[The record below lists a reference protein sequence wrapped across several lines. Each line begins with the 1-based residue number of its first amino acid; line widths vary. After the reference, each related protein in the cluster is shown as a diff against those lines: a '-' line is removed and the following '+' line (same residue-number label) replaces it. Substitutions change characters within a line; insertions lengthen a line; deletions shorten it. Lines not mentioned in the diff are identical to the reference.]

1 MTSSKISLFM
11 INKIKLTSYKEDLKN
26 RLKDPDFKKAWKESE
41 PEYLLACQIIE
52 KRLKK
57 KISQRRLAI
66 KANTTQAVISRIE
79 SMNAN
84 PSLELLKKISKG
96 LGSHLTLRI

>member
-1 MTSSKISLFM
+1 M
-11 INKIKLTSYKEDLKN
+11 NKLKDLPSFREHLKES
-26 RLKDPDFKKAWKESE
+26 LKDPEFRKTWKESE

-57 KISQRRLAI
+57 KISQRLLAK

-96 LGSHLTLRI
+96 LGSSLTLKI

>member
-1 MTSSKISLFM
+1 M
-11 INKIKLTSYKEDLKN
+11 INIKKLPTFRQDLKE
-26 RLKDPDFKKAWKESE
+26 RLKDPEFRKAWKESE

-57 KISQRRLAI
+57 KMSQRDLAK
-66 KANTTQAVISRIE
+66 KANTTQAVICRIE

-84 PSLELLKKISKG
+84 PSIELLKKISQG
-96 LGSHLTLRI
+96 LGSHLNVRI

>member
-1 MTSSKISLFM
+1 M
-11 INKIKLTSYKEDLKN
+11 INKIKLSSYKEDLKI
-26 RLKDPDFKKAWKESE
+26 RLKNPEFRKAWKESE

-57 KISQRRLAI
+57 KMSQRDLAK
-66 KANTTQAVISRIE
+66 KANTTQAVICRIE

-84 PSLELLKKISKG
+84 PSIGLLKKISLG
-96 LGSHLTLRI
+96 LNSHLTIKI

>member
-1 MTSSKISLFM
+1 MIKMNKFTSS
-11 INKIKLTSYKEDLKN
+11 KEDLKK
-26 RLKDPDFKKAWKESE
+26 RLENPEFQKAWKESE

-57 KISQRRLAI
+57 KMSQRQLAQ
-66 KANTTQAVISRIE
+66 KANTTQAVISRLE

-84 PSLELLKKISKG
+84 PSIELLKKISRA
-96 LGSHLTLRI
+96 LNSSLTLKI

>member
-1 MTSSKISLFM
+1 M
-11 INKIKLTSYKEDLKN
+11 INTKNLPTFRQDLKE
-26 RLKDPDFKKAWKESE
+26 RLKDPEFRKAWKESE

-57 KISQRRLAI
+57 KMSQRDLAK
-66 KANTTQAVISRIE
+66 KANTTQAVICRIE

-84 PSLELLKKISKG
+84 PSVELLKKISHG
-96 LGSHLTLRI
+96 LNSHLSIKI

>member
-1 MTSSKISLFM
+1 MKKSQIYSFRQHLKEKLF
-11 INKIKLTSYKEDLKN
+11 
-26 RLKDPDFKKAWKESE
+26 DPKFRKAWEDSAL
-41 PEYLLACQIIE
+41 EYDLATQLIE

-57 KISQRRLAI
+57 KMSQRDLAK

-84 PSLELLKKISKG
+84 PSVG
-96 LGSHLTLRI
+96 TLRRIATVLDSRITISFT

>member
-1 MTSSKISLFM
+1 MNNLMKSPSFREHL
-11 INKIKLTSYKEDLKN
+11 KES
-26 RLKDPDFKKAWKESE
+26 LKDPEFKKAWKESE

-57 KISQRRLAI
+57 KISQRLLAK

-96 LGSHLTLRI
+96 LGSSLTLKI

>member
-1 MTSSKISLFM
+1 MNKLKSLPSFREH
-11 INKIKLTSYKEDLKN
+11 LKES
-26 RLKDPDFKKAWKESE
+26 LKDPDFKIAWKQSE

-57 KISQRRLAI
+57 KISQRQLA
-66 KANTTQAVISRIE
+66 KNARTTQAVISRIE

-96 LGSHLTLRI
+96 LGSRLTLKI

>member
-1 MTSSKISLFM
+1 M
-11 INKIKLTSYKEDLKN
+11 INQIKLPSYKEDLKK
-26 RLKDPDFKKAWKESE
+26 RLEDPQFRKAWKESE
-41 PEYLLACQIIE
+41 PEYLLSCQIIE

-57 KISQRRLAI
+57 KMSQRDLAK

-84 PSLELLKKISKG
+84 PSIELLKKISLG
-96 LGSHLTLRI
+96 LDSHLTIKI

>member
-1 MTSSKISLFM
+1 M
-11 INKIKLTSYKEDLKN
+11 ILPSFREHLKES
-26 RLKDPDFKKAWKESE
+26 LKDPEFRKAWKESE

-57 KISQRRLAI
+57 KISQRLLAK
-66 KANTTQAVISRIE
+66 KATTTQAVISRIE

-96 LGSHLTLRI
+96 LGSSLTLKI

>member
-1 MTSSKISLFM
+1 M
-11 INKIKLTSYKEDLKN
+11 NKLKN
-26 RLKDPDFKKAWKESE
+26 LPSFREHLKESLKDPQFRKAWKESE

-57 KISQRRLAI
+57 KMSQRDLAK
-66 KANTTQAVISRIE
+66 KANTTQAVICRIE

-96 LGSHLTLRI
+96 LGTHLTIKI

>member
-1 MTSSKISLFM
+1 M
-11 INKIKLTSYKEDLKN
+11 INQIKLLSYKDDLKK
-26 RLKDPDFKKAWKESE
+26 RLKNPQFKKAWKESE

-57 KISQRRLAI
+57 KISQRLLAQ

-96 LGSHLTLRI
+96 LGSRLTLRI

>member
-1 MTSSKISLFM
+1 MTD
-11 INKIKLTSYKEDLKN
+11 IKKLPSFREDLKE
-26 RLKDPDFKKAWKESE
+26 RLKNPKFKKAWKESE
-41 PEYLLACQIIE
+41 PEYLLSCQIIE

-57 KISQRRLAI
+57 KMSQRDLAK

-84 PSLELLKKISKG
+84 PSMELLKKISQA
-96 LGSHLTLRI
+96 LNSHLVVKI

>member
-1 MTSSKISLFM
+1 MV
-11 INKIKLTSYKEDLKN
+11 NQIKLLSYKDDLKK
-26 RLKDPDFKKAWKESE
+26 RLKDPEFRKAWKESE

-57 KISQRRLAI
+57 KISQRRLAK

-96 LGSHLTLRI
+96 LGSHLTLKI

>member
-1 MTSSKISLFM
+1 M
-11 INKIKLTSYKEDLKN
+11 INTKN
-26 RLKDPDFKKAWKESE
+26 LPTFREHLIESLKDPEFKKAWKESE

-57 KISQRRLAI
+57 KMSQRDLAK
-66 KANTTQAVISRIE
+66 KANTTQAVICRIE

-84 PSLELLKKISKG
+84 PSIELLKKISHG
-96 LGSHLTLRI
+96 LGSHLNIQI